1 MVRSLFSTPLRRRSR
16 PDLRQPIAA
25 GFHAHAER
33 LREAQRNSNKRDVAD
48 HDKGT
53 YLLPMEFAEGS
64 PIHPSYG
71 AGHATVAG
79 ACATVLKAFF
89 PEDQVILDAV
99 VPDALANNGMKF
111 AYSQRCGVSWS
122 AHLRRRRCRR
132 RLGPASKRDDSDD
145 CVRVAP
151 VALSGQSA

>member
-122 AHLRRRRCRR
+122 AALGCSVNAFSRVSKPECRS
-132 RLGPASKRDDSDD
+132 RLASDGSRAPAAEKS
-145 CVRVAP
+145 
-151 VALSGQSA
+151 